1 MSDKT
6 IFSTLTFKPFAL
18 AYANACK
25 KHNTPRDAFY
35 ILTQH
40 GNLLHF
46 SDVLYN
52 LFHSLQNAIYFKIL
66 YFSVQII
73 YTYILSP
80 LPP

>member
-1 MSDKT
+1 
-6 IFSTLTFKPFAL
+6 
-18 AYANACK
+18 
-25 KHNTPRDAFY
+25 
-35 ILTQH
+35 
-40 GNLLHF
+40 
-46 SDVLYN
+46 VLYN